1 MSDLKETFSQIYDQ
15 WIEKIF
21 RFVFLKVNSEEVAQD
36 LTSETFTRCWECFK
50 NGDKIDNPSAFLY
63 QIARNLVV
71 DFYRQEVE
79 RAVDNLLSV
88 LEPVMVIFLG
98 GIVAGLMGA
107 ILLPLYQMTGT

>member
-1 MSDLKETFSQIYDQ
+1 MS
-15 WIEKIF
+15 
-21 RFVFLKVNSEEVAQD
+21 
-36 LTSETFTRCWECFK
+36 
-50 NGDKIDNPSAFLY
+50 
-63 QIARNLVV
+63 VV